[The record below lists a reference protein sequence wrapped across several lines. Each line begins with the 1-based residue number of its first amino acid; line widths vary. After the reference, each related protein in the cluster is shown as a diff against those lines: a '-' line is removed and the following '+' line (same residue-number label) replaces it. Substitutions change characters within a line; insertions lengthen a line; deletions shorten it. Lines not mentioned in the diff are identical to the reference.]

1 MDDVFYS
8 TKMSFLSV
16 IFQFDFFKINL
27 CNPNINPVNIK
38 LLFCAINFAAGQKQK
53 YKYKS

>member
-1 MDDVFYS
+1 MEDVFYS
-8 TKMSFLSV
+8 TKVSFLSV

-27 CNPNINPVNIK
+27 CNLNINPVNIK